1 MRRRAAPAERLSLP
15 ADAPRVIA
23 MKLSCLVCALL
34 ATTSSALADPYV
46 FSTGTPSNLLAAA
59 SRPGSVFKQA
69 ADDFVLPLQ
78 TTLTGATFT
87 GLLPSGASGASISEV
102 VVEIHRVFPL
112 DSTNPPPPG
121 SPTRTNSPS
130 DAAFD
135 ARDTAMDSLTVSFT
149 LLNPS
154 FTALNSVLNGINP
167 APNNLTGG
175 EGSVSG
181 AEGVV
186 TANFVPAITLPAGH
200 YFFVAQVA
208 LFSGDF
214 YWLSGSRP
222 IVSPGTPFASDQQ
235 AWIRNANLAPN
246 WLRIGT
252 DIIGSSSSFNLA
264 FTLSG
269 QDDRIFADSLGP

>member
-1 MRRRAAPAERLSLP
+1 MLDLAIASR
-15 ADAPRVIA
+15 DDPRVTA
-23 MKLSCLVCALL
+23 MKLSCLVSALL
-34 ATTSSALADPYV
+34 ATTSSALASPYA
-46 FSTGTPSNLLAAA
+46 FSTGTPNNQLAAA

-78 TTLTGATFT
+78 TTLTSATFT

-102 VVEIHRVFPL
+102 VVEIYRVFPL
-112 DSTNPPPPG
+112 DSTDPPPPG

-130 DAAFD
+130 DAAYD
-135 ARDTAMDSLTVSFT
+135 GRDTAMDGLTVSFT

-154 FTALNSVLNGINP
+154 FTALNSVLNGINR
-167 APNNLTGG
+167 APNNLTLG
-175 EGSVSG
+175 EGPVSG

-186 TANFVPAITLPAGH
+186 TATFVPAITLPAGH

-208 LFSGDF
+208 LFAGDF

-222 IVSPGTPFASDQQ
+222 IVSPGTPFAPDQQ
-235 AWIRNANLAPN
+235 AWIRNADLAPN

-269 QDDRIFADSLGP
+269 QDDRIFADSFGL

>member
-1 MRRRAAPAERLSLP
+1 MKIFRLVS
-15 ADAPRVIA
+15 
-23 MKLSCLVCALL
+23 ALL
-34 ATTSSALADPYV
+34 ATTSSALANPYA
-46 FSTGTPSNLLAAA
+46 FSTGTPGNQLAAS
-59 SRPGSVFKQA
+59 SRPALREA

-78 TTLTGATFT
+78 TTLTGATFA
-87 GLLPSGASGASISEV
+87 GLLPSGGSGSSISEV
-102 VVEIHRVFPL
+102 VVRIYRVFPL
-112 DSTNPPPPG
+112 DSPSPPAPG
-121 SPTRTNSPS
+121 SPTRSNSPS
-130 DAAFD
+130 DVAYD
-135 ARDTAMDSLTVSFT
+135 ARDTAIDDLSVSFT

-167 APNNLTGG
+167 EPNNLTGG
-175 EGSVSG
+175 EGPVSG
-181 AEGVV
+181 AEGLV
-186 TANFVPAITLPAGH
+186 TATFIPAITLPAGH
-200 YFFVAQVA
+200 YFFVAQVG

-252 DIIGSSSSFNLA
+252 DIIGGGSAFNLA

-269 QDDRIFADSLGP
+269 QDDRIFAGSFDP

>member
-1 MRRRAAPAERLSLP
+1 
-15 ADAPRVIA
+15 
-23 MKLSCLVCALL
+23 MKLSCLVSALL
-34 ATTSSALADPYV
+34 ATTSPALANPYA
-46 FSTGTPSNLLAAA
+46 FSTGTPSNQLAAS
-59 SRPGSVFKQA
+59 SRPGSAFKEA

-78 TTLTGATFT
+78 TTLTGTTFT
-87 GLLPSGASGASISEV
+87 GLLPSGGSGSSIGDV
-102 VVEIHRVFPL
+102 VVKIYRVFPL

-130 DAAFD
+130 DTAYD
-135 ARDTAMDSLTVSFT
+135 ARDTATDDLSVTFT

-175 EGSVSG
+175 EGPVSG
-181 AEGVV
+181 AEGML
-186 TANFVPAITLPAGH
+186 TATFIPAITLPAGH

-269 QDDRIFADSLGP
+269 QDDRIFADSFGP

>member
-1 MRRRAAPAERLSLP
+1 VLKE
-15 ADAPRVIA
+15 
-23 MKLSCLVCALL
+23 
-34 ATTSSALADPYV
+34 
-46 FSTGTPSNLLAAA
+46 
-59 SRPGSVFKQA
+59 A

-78 TTLTGATFT
+78 TTLTSATFT
-87 GLLPSGASGASISEV
+87 GLLPSGASGASISWV
-102 VVEIHRVFPL
+102 AVEIYRVFPL
-112 DSTNPPPPG
+112 DSTDPAPPG

-130 DAAFD
+130 DSAYE
-135 ARDTAMDSLTVSFT
+135 ARDTTTDSLTVSFT

-154 FTALNSVLNGINP
+154 FAALNSVLNGINP

-175 EGSVSG
+175 EGFVTG
-181 AEGVV
+181 AEGLFTV
-186 TANFVPAITLPAGH
+186 NFTPAITLPEGH

-252 DIIGSSSSFNLA
+252 DIIGGGSSFNLA

-269 QDDRIFADSLGP
+269 QDDRIFADSFGP

>member
-1 MRRRAAPAERLSLP
+1 LPCCGPAGDDILCARQSVRLQHRNAGQSARCGIAARRGVQGGRGRLRAA
-15 ADAPRVIA
+15 
-23 MKLSCLVCALL
+23 
-34 ATTSSALADPYV
+34 
-46 FSTGTPSNLLAAA
+46 
-59 SRPGSVFKQA
+59 A
-69 ADDFVLPLQ
+69 ADD
-78 TTLTGATFT
+78 AHERDIHRIA
-87 GLLPSGASGASISEV
+87 SGASGPSISEV
-102 VVEIHRVFPL
+102 VVEIYRVFPL
-112 DSTNPPPPG
+112 DSTNPAPPG
-121 SPTRTNSPS
+121 SPTRANSPS
-130 DAAFD
+130 DAAYE
-135 ARDTAMDSLTVSFT
+135 ARDTATDSLTVSFT

-154 FTALNSVLNGINP
+154 FTALNSVLYGINP

-175 EGSVSG
+175 EGPVSG

-186 TANFVPAITLPAGH
+186 TATFIPAITLPEGH

-252 DIIGSSSSFNLA
+252 DIIGGGSSFNLA
-264 FTLSG
+264 FTLTG
-269 QDDRIFADSLGP
+269 QDDRIFADSFGP